1 MARFGMIMDI
11 RTNICL
17 TIMVFAL
24 FFTAC
29 GGEEPKPEPTTQA
42 LAFPGADG
50 GGKFTTGGR
59 GGVVVHVTTLSD
71 DTETTISGIKRL
83 GSGVSVS
90 VLVKPSE
97 FIAKRDEAEDKE
109 ITEFALWF
117 YNGAYDAAAKSAFN
131 ATPAQGETDDRF
143 AVYFVGTFSIV
154 QNGAGVDEALK
165 ATLTIYPQ
173 KTPSTG
179 KVMNY
184 ERPSHLA

>member
-1 MARFGMIMDI
+1 MALKNDAQSSFGTYLMKYDPSANSNAGEWDKFIDI
-11 RTNICL
+11 IDYSDL
-17 TIMVFAL
+17 EEQPETI
-24 FFTAC
+24 
-29 GGEEPKPEPTTQA
+29 
-42 LAFPGADG
+42 DI
-50 GGKFTTGGR
+50 
-59 GGVVVHVTTLSD
+59 TTLSD

-83 GSGVSVS
+83 GSGVSFS